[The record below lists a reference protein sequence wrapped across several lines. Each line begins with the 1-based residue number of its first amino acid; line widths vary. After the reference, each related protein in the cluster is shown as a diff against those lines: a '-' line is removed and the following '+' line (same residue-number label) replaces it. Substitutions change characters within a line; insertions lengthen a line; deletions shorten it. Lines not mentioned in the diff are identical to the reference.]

1 MMKNKNVILDV
12 SKINLQEEF
21 RLNIPFVLFLKGKI
35 ENNATENII
44 NINENF
50 IQYMKENFE
59 KLNKEIKDDYD
70 FEDLMLMKRLELEKV
85 FKYLE
90 YKRLDSKLD
99 DNKPIERK
107 VKIKK
112 RAYALF
118 FKALIYYY

>member
-107 VKIKK
+107 VKI
-112 RAYALF
+112 
-118 FKALIYYY
+118 